1 VQRSRK
7 AFEYG
12 RSTAAPPHKPAC
24 ENSRSESVY
33 DPDILKTA
41 KIAQFVRSYLLTL
54 RMHNETGEMGTYE
67 LLEGINYTEKTTED
81 PDYEDMIMGL
91 IDTLET
97 WSDQDASTIEQEV
110 NRMIGRNIW
119 KCQVVRDVTTQSEYL
134 PEPYV

>member
-1 VQRSRK
+1 
-7 AFEYG
+7 
-12 RSTAAPPHKPAC
+12 
-24 ENSRSESVY
+24 
-33 DPDILKTA
+33 
-41 KIAQFVRSYLLTL
+41 
-54 RMHNETGEMGTYE
+54 MHNETGEMGTYE